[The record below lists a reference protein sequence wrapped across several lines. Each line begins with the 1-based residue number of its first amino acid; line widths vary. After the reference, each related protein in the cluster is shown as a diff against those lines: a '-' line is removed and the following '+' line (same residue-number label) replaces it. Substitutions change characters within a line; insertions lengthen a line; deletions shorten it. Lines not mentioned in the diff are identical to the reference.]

1 MWPSR
6 EDKGKNITIPYSTMV
21 AIIISVITLAISAGL
36 IRWSWLL
43 LDEQVRLRK
52 DFVDLSAKQDQMGVQ
67 YEFWLEQLQKERDAV
82 KE

>member
-6 EDKGKNITIPYSTMV
+6 EDKGKNITIPYPMLIAV
-21 AIIISVITLAISAGL
+21 IISFITLAISVGL

-52 DFVDLSAKQDQMGVQ
+52 DFVDLSARQDQVGIQ
-67 YEFWLEQLQKERDAV
+67 YEFWLEQLQEEREASKE
-82 KE
+82 